1 MTITLPPAL
10 DRLVKDKV
18 SSGLYANE
26 SDVVCDALRRELAQ
40 EAVTDWVRTQ
50 AAAGFAQIA
59 AGECEDVARDELMI
73 RLAKRRA
80 A

>member
-18 SSGLYANE
+18 SSGLYATE
-26 SDVVCDALRRELAQ
+26 SEVVCAALRHEFTHD
-40 EAVTDWVRTQ
+40 AVEQWVRQQ
-50 AAAGFAQIA
+50 AAAGFTQLD
-59 AGECEDVARDELMI
+59 AGECEDVTREELVA
-73 RLAKRRA
+73 RLAQRSA